1 MEFSSP
7 KERNDTENSNKA
19 LATEISESSEFCTSS
34 RLTDKHN
41 MYLGPVQIIFRD
53 IKLRNKM
60 R

>member
-7 KERNDTENSNKA
+7 KERNDKENSNKV
-19 LATEISESSEFCTSS
+19 LSTEISESSEFCTSS
-34 RLTDKHN
+34 RLKDKHK